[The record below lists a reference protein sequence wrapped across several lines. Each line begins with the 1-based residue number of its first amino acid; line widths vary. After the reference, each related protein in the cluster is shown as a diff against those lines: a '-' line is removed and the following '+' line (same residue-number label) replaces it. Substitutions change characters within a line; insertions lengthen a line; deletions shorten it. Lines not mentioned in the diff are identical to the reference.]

1 MAGQAQPAPALQLT
15 MYPCTESAT
24 IQHGINSALL
34 PSTMGLHSAN
44 CPITGEPTLFS
55 IHHPCNSQQ
64 LSLPRCVQGL
74 PFAPAQ
80 VPFCFSATNRPAI
93 CTSSACHPTLLS
105 CCQGPAICYQNLQHL
120 LLPTIYNKH
129 AYSIYYVCTY
139 IIIIYFLFFNL
150 LACLQKETFYIHV
163 HK

>member
-15 MYPCTESAT
+15 MYPCTESGT
-24 IQHGINSALL
+24 IQHGFNSALL

-74 PFAPAQ
+74 PFAPAKYHSASLPQ
-80 VPFCFSATNRPAI
+80 IGLPFAPAQPAAQPCFHAAKGLPSATKTCNT
-93 CTSSACHPTLLS
+93 C
-105 CCQGPAICYQNLQHL
+105 CCQQY
-120 LLPTIYNKH
+120 TINTHTVY
-129 AYSIYYVCTY
+129 IMYVHT
-139 IIIIYFLFFNL
+139 LS
-150 LACLQKETFYIHV
+150 
-163 HK
+163 